1 MKRDNDLI
9 RSLLLEIEA
18 HDDAIFLCV
27 LTDGSPDDERRSYY
41 HLKLLVDAGMLEE
54 RGKFGGS
61 FRMTNYGHDFI
72 EAIRSESIWN
82 DVKGVVATVGG
93 ATLGIMADIAKT
105 CITAEINKHLGVGS

>member
-18 HDDAIFLCV
+18 AEDAIFLCV
-27 LTDGSPDDERRSYY
+27 LTDGSTDDERRSYY

-54 RGKFGGS
+54 TGRFGGS

-72 EAIRSESIWN
+72 EAIRSESIWR
-82 DVKGVVATVGG
+82 DVKSVVATVGG
-93 ATLGIMADIAKT
+93 ATLGIMSDIAKT
-105 CITAEINKHLGVGS
+105 YISAEVNKHLGIGS